1 MGSEGQPVDLSRLAQ
16 DARYELTLK
25 AAESEEERTARL
37 EREGREHKVRVLKE
51 VVLFFVALLGA
62 GVIGWYCVVV
72 LTDTAAPEGAK
83 KWAMSILSAAASGI
97 MGYLLGKKA

>member
-1 MGSEGQPVDLSRLAQ
+1 M
-16 DARYELTLK
+16 
-25 AAESEEERTARL
+25 
-37 EREGREHKVRVLKE
+37 
-51 VVLFFVALLGA
+51 FFVALLGA
-62 GVIGWYCVVV
+62 GVIGWYCFVV